1 MPFTAGWNYISRSG
15 AQKLL
20 LLIERAIRW

>member
-20 LLIERAIRW
+20 VLIERAIRW